1 MTTDNALGAD
11 DLKRCPIEFE
21 RHGPHFRGEFVE
33 KTRELHG
40 KCPIAWSDS
49 YEGHWV
55 ASGMN
60 EVFALARQTDSVT
73 SFRDVDG
80 KVNGYKGISI
90 PSFKMEGPY
99 REPSFLELHPPE
111 QTDYRKT
118 INPYLSPAA
127 VARWLPVI
135 DELVR
140 ACLDEKIESGS
151 IDFVYDL
158 ANVVPAVVT
167 MGLLGLP
174 LTDWVIHN
182 EPAHALM
189 YTPPH
194 SPDFLR
200 VRKMNEDSRAALAA
214 WVKEIRVNPRPG
226 LLDALVRTTIVG
238 KPLTDELITGTAA
251 LLVGGG
257 FDTTTALTGQSILW
271 LSQHPTERDRL
282 IREIDTLLDPVTE
295 EFLRYFTPAQGDG
308 RTVSQ
313 DLEVDGVELKEGER
327 IWLSWAMANRSADVF
342 PNPDVVDFDRRAN
355 RHAAFGLG
363 VHRCIGSNVARMV
376 FKRMVTAVLERMPD
390 YAVDPEKVVHYE
402 SVAVINGLV
411 NLPATFTPG
420 KRLGPGLDETIER
433 VQKIVVEERLAEPV
447 TARKEAAPK
456 GA

>member
-1 MTTDNALGAD
+1 MTTDDVLNTD
-11 DLKRCPIEFE
+11 DLKRCPIDFE
-21 RHGPHFRGEFVE
+21 RHGPRFRDEFAE
-33 KTRELHG
+33 KAQELHA
-40 KCPIAWSDS
+40 KCPLAWSES

-80 KVNGYKGISI
+80 LVNGYKGISI

-111 QTDYRKT
+111 QTDYRKA

-127 VARWLPVI
+127 VSRWVPVI
-135 DELVR
+135 EELVR

-194 SPDFLR
+194 SPDFAR
-200 VRKMNEDSRAALAA
+200 VRKMNEDSRAALAD
-214 WVKEIRVNPRPG
+214 WIKKIRVEPRPG
-226 LLDALVRTTIVG
+226 LLDALIKTTVVG
-238 KPLTDELITGTAA
+238 QPLTDELITGTAS

-271 LSQHPTERDRL
+271 LSQHPEQRARL
-282 IREIDTLLDPVTE
+282 IREIDTLLDGATE

-308 RTVSQ
+308 RTISQ
-313 DLEVDGVELKEGER
+313 DMEVDGIQLKEGER
-327 IWLSWAMANRSADVF
+327 VWLSWAMANRSAEIF
-342 PNPDVVDFDRRAN
+342 PNPDEVDFDRRAN

-363 VHRCIGSNVARMV
+363 VHRCIGSNVARVV
-376 FKRMVTAVLERMPD
+376 FKKMLAAVLTRMPD
-390 YAVDPEKVVHYE
+390 FVVDTDKVVHYE
-402 SVAVINGLV
+402 SVAQINGLV

-420 KRLGPGLDETIER
+420 KRLGPGLEETIER
-433 VQKIVVEERLAEPV
+433 VQKIVNEERLAEPV
-447 TARKEAAPK
+447 TAQMAAAPE